1 MQWLMPLGG
10 IFLLAFLLVMIMMLI
25 TMIILTIKVL
35 KL

>member
-1 MQWLMPLGG
+1 MQWLLPLGG
-10 IFLLAFLLVMIMMLI
+10 GLLLAFLLVMIMMLI